1 MELYR
6 ILITEPIVVAVKKL
20 NPLAD
25 LSIYKRARGEQG
37 FALTRLTGIESKGG
51 LITLKKVPNMG
62 VRKNGVLNQ
71 LYEIIDGRHRVA
83 YAIASGESYIDAE
96 ILED

>member
-1 MELYR
+1 MELTR
-6 ILITEPIVVAVKKL
+6 ILITEPIAVAVKKL

-25 LSIYKRARGEQG
+25 LSIYKRERGEQG
-37 FALTRLTGIESKGG
+37 FALTRLTGVESKSG
-51 LITLKKVPNMG
+51 LITLKKVPYMG
-62 VRKNGVLNQ
+62 VRINGLLKQ

-96 ILED
+96 ILDD